1 MHSTACVAVPWI
13 GLTRLSL
20 FAVRAPGVVVP
31 KTTPAPQEKKFN
43 VLALILGLFGLAG
56 FIALC
61 VAGYLFWKSRRT
73 RSGKPETTFLS
84 GGADS
89 ASTSNMQSPDAAM
102 SESRRGRF
110 SSAKSP
116 MSPHTPIRTS
126 SATPAAGTLQ
136 MGSDSTPSMP
146 APRLILDTQRPPQ
159 SSEWMEATTPP
170 GTPPGEPP
178 AFMDDSEP
186 IVRGELV
193 FVEPSQ
199 LMPWQQQASQDA
211 GVGLLQASGGPAR
224 DMRRN
229 LEDAD
234 KGLYP
239 ALQDGTSSASADEP
253 MNLPVMHSSNQQPEV
268 KMPQE
273 ESQNNI
279 SGAIVKDLQFFPE
292 RPSSDVPA
300 GVAYSR
306 PPATVSTRDS
316 GGGVSMMAPP
326 PKPSFSGDLLFSTM
340 ASQESAS
347 AASETAKDAG
357 GGGAIEI

>member
-1 MHSTACVAVPWI
+1 
-13 GLTRLSL
+13 
-20 FAVRAPGVVVP
+20 
-31 KTTPAPQEKKFN
+31 
-43 VLALILGLFGLAG
+43 
-56 FIALC
+56 
-61 VAGYLFWKSRRT
+61 
-73 RSGKPETTFLS
+73 
-84 GGADS
+84 
-89 ASTSNMQSPDAAM
+89 
-102 SESRRGRF
+102 
-110 SSAKSP
+110 
-116 MSPHTPIRTS
+116 
-126 SATPAAGTLQ
+126 
-136 MGSDSTPSMP
+136 
-146 APRLILDTQRPPQ
+146 
-159 SSEWMEATTPP
+159 
-170 GTPPGEPP
+170 
-178 AFMDDSEP
+178 MDDSEP

-199 LMPWQQQASQDA
+199 LMPWQQRASQDA

-268 KMPQE
+268 
-273 ESQNNI
+273 I